1 MVKEHAA
8 ALARDAAKHASGW
21 RRGDGAPRLPLSVGA
36 ACAKPA
42 RLPLLEPMQERPPWP
57 RLPLP
62 PFQLHSLSSYSNWWM
77 NLRCKTSNQKI
88 TPDLSLNLPQ
98 N

>member
-21 RRGDGAPRLPLSVGA
+21 RRGDGAPRLPLSCGA

-42 RLPLLEPMQERPPWP
+42 RLQLLEPMQERSLWAKGTPWP

-62 PFQLHSLSSYSNWWM
+62 SSQLHAQ
-77 NLRCKTSNQKI
+77 RT
-88 TPDLSLNLPQ
+88 
-98 N
+98 